1 MSVPLDVRYGLRR
14 LNNNVGFTA
23 VAVACLALGI
33 CASITV
39 FAVVDSLLL
48 RDLPGVARQDGLV
61 SVATRL
67 TGGTGEREPISLQT
81 FTRYRQACRM
91 FSDLA
96 AFYPVQMNLS
106 NTSGTWEPL
115 RAAGQMVSDNYFR
128 TLGMQAAEG
137 RFFLPGGGGREDRR
151 QVVLNHALRR
161 KLFGGR
167 KAVGAT
173 VRLNGQ
179 LFLVIGVAPEG
190 FRGTVLN
197 SPADLWVPA
206 ETASLFLPPIMRAAR
221 DPWGSPWLHLFVG
234 RLAPGANIERAQT
247 DLDVLASQLAQGVPR
262 DQRPP
267 GLQIHPDFGYWPGVR
282 GEVTDRLL
290 ILSGLVG
297 LLMLVVCANLGG
309 LLLVKAAGRQEEIG
323 VRLALGVTRA
333 QLVRQLLTESVA
345 LSLFGGGVGF
355 LLALYVIDAIQGW
368 ALGQYLPKLD
378 NVAVDGRVVLFTI
391 VFSAGAGLL
400 FGLAPALWSTRR
412 QPMPLLH
419 RAGGGS
425 PDHSRLRLQE
435 TLVVGQV
442 TLSLMLLVS
451 TGLFVR
457 TLQNLYSV
465 DPGFDSGN
473 LLKMTFDLSL
483 QRYTEQDGAQLQSQL
498 LEEVRNLPQVRAAAL
513 SLNVPLASS
522 TPVRFG
528 GTLRLPSAPGFAPLE
543 SDYNVVT
550 PGFFQ
555 TLGIPVL
562 RGRDF
567 TPEDREGST
576 LVMIVDQAL
585 AAELWPGRDP
595 VGEQVTLLTHGDWV
609 PLQVVGVVRGIHASL
624 SSDPTPFFYLPL
636 AQRYMPTVSLQVKTA
651 GEPAL
656 ALGPVRNAF
665 RKLAPDLPVQASFLE
680 DEVNRTLATPRL
692 FSLLLGAFSLT
703 ALLVTAI
710 GLYGTLSYAVS
721 RRTRELGIRMAL
733 GARSSEIMGMVLR
746 KGLGLTLLGLA
757 LGTLAA
763 VWATTIFSEYLF
775 GVTPTDPGVFFT
787 VAAILTL
794 VGLLASSLPAWRAT
808 RVDPM
813 AIIRHE

>member
-1 MSVPLDVRYGLRR
+1 MIVPLDVRYGLRR

-48 RDLPGVARQDGLV
+48 RDLPGVAGQDRLV
-61 SVATRL
+61 SLAPRL
-67 TGGTGEREPISLQT
+67 IKGDDERGGISPQT
-81 FTRYRQACRM
+81 FTHYREACRLVSGLAM
-91 FSDLA
+91 FR
-96 AFYPVQMNLS
+96 PVELNF
-106 NTSGTWEPL
+106 SGVGEPL
-115 RAAGQMVSDNYFR
+115 RAGGHLVSDNYFR
-128 TLGMQAAEG
+128 TLGMRASEG
-137 RFFLPGGGGREDRR
+137 RLFLPAGGGREDRR
-151 QVVLNHALRR
+151 EVVLSHALWQ

-173 VRLNGQ
+173 VHLNGQ
-179 LFLVIGVAPEG
+179 SFLVIGVAPED

-197 SPADLWVPA
+197 SPADLWVPM
-206 ETASLFLPPIMRAAR
+206 ETASLFLPAVTTASR
-221 DPWGSPWLHLFVG
+221 DLSTSPWLFFFVG
-234 RLAPGANIERAQT
+234 RLAPGVDVERAQAE
-247 DLDVLASQLAQGVPR
+247 LDVLASQLAQGVPR

-267 GLQIHPDFGYWPGVR
+267 GLQIHQDLGYWPGAR
-282 GEVTDRLL
+282 GEVTNPLL
-290 ILSGLVG
+290 LLSGLVG

-309 LLLVKAAGRQEEIG
+309 LLLVKAAARQEEIG

-345 LSLFGGGVGF
+345 LSLLGGGVGF
-355 LLALYVIDAIQGW
+355 LLSLFVIDAIRGW

-378 NVAVDGRVVLFTI
+378 NVAVDGRIVLFTL
-391 VFSAGAGLL
+391 VFSTGAGLL

-419 RAGGGS
+419 RTGGGT
-425 PDHSRLRLQE
+425 PDHGRLRLQE
-435 TLVVGQV
+435 ALVVGQV

-473 LLKMTFDLSL
+473 MLKMTFDLSL
-483 QRYTEQDGAQLQSQL
+483 QRYSERTGAQFQSQL
-498 LEEVRNLPQVRAAAL
+498 LEQVRKLPQVRAAAL
-513 SLNVPLASS
+513 SHSVPLASS
-522 TPVRFG
+522 TPVRFP
-528 GTLRLPSAPGFAPLE
+528 GTLRLPSAPEAKALKSE
-543 SDYNVVT
+543 YNVVT
-550 PGFFQ
+550 PGFFR

-567 TPEDREGST
+567 TPQDRKGSRPV
-576 LVMIVDQAL
+576 LIVDQTL

-595 VGEQVTLLTHGDWV
+595 VGERIALLTRGEEWV
-609 PLQVVGVVRGIHASL
+609 PWEVVGVVREIHASL
-624 SSDPTPFFYLPL
+624 SGDPPPSFYIPL
-636 AQRYMPTVSLQVKTA
+636 AQHYMATVSLQVKTA
-651 GEPAL
+651 REAAL
-656 ALGPVRNAF
+656 AWEPVRAVF
-665 RKLAPDLPVQASFLE
+665 RRLDPDLAVEASFLE

-692 FSLLLGAFSLT
+692 FSLLLGSFSLT
-703 ALLVTAI
+703 ALLITAI

-746 KGLGLTLLGLA
+746 RGLTLTLLGLA

-763 VWATTIFSEYLF
+763 VWVAPVFSKYLF
-775 GVTPTDPGVFFT
+775 DVTPTDPGVFVT
-787 VAAILTL
+787 VAVLLAL